1 MAGCMKVIR
10 QYWIMD
16 QAKYYSKSASRDDLK
31 ARQFDNLVLPLILA
45 GGITSLFLT
54 GLFPFVAEHDT
65 LKIFLILCV
74 GYLPAIGGLLKTYAF
89 TMGYEEQARQYE
101 RMANDFN
108 NVSNHLESCSDPEVF
123 KSMVH
128 ELGKEALREN
138 GDWVTLHRDRPV
150 KVPGAGK
157 SNIIE
162 ASIKL
167 HKRNPKS

>member
-1 MAGCMKVIR
+1 
-10 QYWIMD
+10 MD
-16 QAKYYSKSASRDDLK
+16 QAKYYAKSASRDDLK
-31 ARQFDNLVLPLILA
+31 AKQFDNLVLPLILA

-54 GLFPFVAEHDT
+54 GLFPFVAEHDM
-65 LKIFLILCV
+65 LKNILILCV

-101 RMANDFN
+101 RMAHDFS
-108 NVSNHLESCSDPEVF
+108 NVLNRLGTVIDPEEF
-123 KSMVH
+123 KLIIH
-128 ELGKEALREN
+128 DLGKEALREN
-138 GDWVTLHRDRPV
+138 GDWVALHRDRPV

-167 HKRNPKS
+167 HKRNLKN